1 MLRFRTANEEQ
12 LQAINHINGPLL
24 IVAGPGTGKTYTLIN
39 RALNL
44 IINKNIEPSKI
55 FFSTFTEKAAKEL
68 VTRLSNELDKHNINF
83 NPSEMYI
90 GTFHSI
96 CLKILKDNVAYT
108 SLKKNFTLY
117 DQFDQQYFI
126 YNHFNDFRI
135 IDNFSAHFSKTSYWD
150 MCEEIMNYINRFTEE
165 MIDYKVLLD
174 SNNESFVF
182 FGKLLQKYEELRIK
196 YNFIDFSAIQVET
209 YKLLINNENIRREII
224 DSIDYVMVDEY
235 QDTNH
240 IQEKLTLL
248 FGSKNNNICVV
259 GDDDQA
265 LYRFRGATVRN
276 ILEFPQHFD
285 DCKKVELIKNYRSNR
300 DIVKFYNNWMEETSG
315 RDFEFDWDKYRFNK
329 KIIPNKNDTTNENS
343 VIQLETK
350 EENYINKKTLNLI
363 KELLD
368 SGKVTNLNQI
378 AFLFRSVKSE
388 HVKSLSNYLE
398 KNNVPVYS
406 PRSNMFFER
415 NEIKLI
421 IGLLIYMFP
430 VYKQDMET
438 LSNGHQ
444 NPMYHYYLSCLELAK
459 EVLKDKKYRD
469 LYDWLRYRIAD
480 VISEEEELD
489 YSYSGIIYQMISCEP
504 FYSIMSIDLSKG
516 INDTRPIRNIGM
528 FIKLL
533 VRYESLNGVTV
544 IKKKNMM
551 KLVTKFFNTY
561 LRFLNDGGI
570 TEYEDEIEYA
580 PSGCVSFMT
589 IHQSKGLEF
598 PIVIVGSQSSTPRKQ
613 YNADVEKII
622 ELFSGRGQ
630 FEKLEDTKYFD
641 FWRLF
646 YVAFSRAQS
655 LLVLQCD
662 TSKSNEPSKY
672 FERLYDELP
681 DYTNFKNFDFEKIKG
696 NKLKN
701 TYSFTSDINVYLTCP
716 TQYKYYKELGFEPVK
731 VVNTL
736 FGSLVHE
743 TIEDIHKAVL
753 IGETNQINDENI
765 EKWIELNYKTISQ
778 AQNSYLS
785 ERLIKASIDQVKRY
799 VERNSENWDTIR
811 NAEMPISYSEKDYI
825 ISGKVDLVV
834 NPNGDYQILDFKT
847 EKKPNVNKD
856 SEQMQRVRKQLEIYA
871 YLFEKRYGINI
882 TGMKA
887 YYTGEKDGVP
897 FISFKKDKKK
907 INETIET
914 FDEVVKK
921 IEKKDFKGQCS
932 DLKIC
937 KNCDLR
943 HYCKR
948 G

>member
-1 MLRFRTANEEQ
+1 MLRFRNANEQQ
-12 LQAINHINGPLL
+12 LTAINHINGPLL

-44 IINKNIEPSKI
+44 IINKKVDPSKI

-68 VTRLSNELDKHNINF
+68 ITRLSNELDKHNINF

-108 SLKKNFTLY
+108 TLKKNFTLY

-126 YNHFNDFRI
+126 YNHFNDFRTI
-135 IDNFSAHFSKTSYWD
+135 ENFNVHFSKASYWD

-165 MIDYKVLLD
+165 MIDYNVLLNSD
-174 SNNESFVF
+174 NESFLF

-209 YKLLINNENIRREII
+209 YKLLKNNDNIRKEIVEN
-224 DSIDYVMVDEY
+224 IDYVMVDEY

-248 FGSKNNNICVV
+248 FGSKHNNVCVV

-276 ILEFPQHFD
+276 ILEFPNHFEN
-285 DCKKVELIKNYRSNR
+285 CKKVELIKNYRSNK

-315 RDFEFDWDKYRFNK
+315 RDFEFDWDKYRFDK
-329 KIIPNKNDTTNENS
+329 KIIPNKKDTTTEGS
-343 VIQLETK
+343 VIKLETK
-350 EENYINKKTLNLI
+350 EENYINKKTLNFI

-398 KNNVPVYS
+398 NNNIPVYS

-415 NEIKLI
+415 VEIKLI

-430 VYKQDMET
+430 VYKKDMET

-459 EVLKDKKYRD
+459 EVLQDNKYKD
-469 LYDWLRYRIAD
+469 LYAWLRYRIAD

-489 YSYSGIIYQMISCEP
+489 YSYSGIIYQMISYEP
-504 FYSIMSIDLSKG
+504 FYSIMSTDLSKG

-544 IKKKNMM
+544 IRKKNMI

-598 PIVIVGSQSSTPRKQ
+598 PIVVVGSQSSTPRKQ
-613 YNADVEKII
+613 YNAEVEKII

-662 TSKSNEPSKY
+662 ASKSNEPSKY
-672 FERLYDELP
+672 FEKLYDELP

-743 TIEDIHKAVL
+743 TIEDIHKAIL
-753 IGETNQINDENI
+753 RGETNQITDENI

-785 ERLIKASIDQVKRY
+785 ERLIKASIEQVKRY

-834 NPNGDYQILDFKT
+834 NPNGDYQIIDFKT
-847 EKKPNVNKD
+847 EKKPNVNRD

-907 INETIET
+907 INETIAS
-914 FDEVVKK
+914 FDEVVKR
-921 IEKKDFKGQCS
+921 IERKDFKGQCS
-932 DLKIC
+932 DLKVC